1 MDLYDLYLTKK
12 LNGGDI
18 DSNAVLK
25 SFVEG
30 NLREVTAD
38 MLDGVTEISVYVF
51 YNYSPLI
58 SITIPA
64 SVTSIGDY
72 AFSSCSKLASV
83 TMLRTTPPT
92 LGGTSVFSSTSSAL
106 VIYVPAE
113 SVNAYKAK
121 SRWSNYASRIQA
133 IPS

>member
-1 MDLYDLYLTKK
+1 MNLYDLYLTKK

-38 MLDGVTEISVYVF
+38 MLDGVTWISSYAF
-51 YNYSPLI
+51 YNYPLI

-64 SVTSIGDY
+64 SVTFIGNE

-83 TMLRTTPPT
+83 TMIRTTPPT

-113 SVNAYKAK
+113 SVNAYKAA